1 VAVSRTRPRSTRLL
15 VIVFVSISLV
25 IITLDFRQ
33 GSTGPLAEAGKATKA
48 AMAPLQEAVS
58 TITEPVGDFF
68 RGLANLP
75 SLAEDNARLQEELA
89 DARAEAAAAEQL
101 RIELDELYDVL
112 DLRTTLD
119 PDAIPA
125 TVIGNGISNFEW
137 SITIDKGSGDGI
149 EPDMPVVT
157 GDPGSP
163 RLVGLVTEVTPISSE
178 VRLTIDP
185 DWAAAGALGTTG
197 ETGTVIGRG
206 PDDLRM
212 ELIESGT
219 EIDLAGDPIPV
230 FTVSY
235 SLGDEQGLYP
245 PNLLIGTVS
254 QVLEGTN
261 ELQPVVLIRPAVDFS
276 ALSYVLVLTPA
287 EPEED
292 TE

>member
-1 VAVSRTRPRSTRLL
+1 MVV
-15 VIVFVSISLV
+15 VFVSVSLM

-33 GSTGPLAEAGKATKA
+33 GATGPLAEAGKATKA

-58 TITEPVGDFF
+58 TVTEPIGDFF

-75 SLAEDNARLQEELA
+75 SLAEDNARLEQELA
-89 DARAEAAAAEQL
+89 DAQAEGAGAEQVQAAY
-101 RIELDELYDVL
+101 DELIGL
-112 DLRTTLD
+112 LGLKETLD
-119 PDAIPA
+119 PDAVPA

-137 SITIDKGSGDGI
+137 SVTIDKGASDGI
-149 EPDMPVVT
+149 ERDMPVVV

-163 RLVGLVTEVTPISSE
+163 RLVGRITEVTPISSE
-178 VRLTIDP
+178 VQLTIDP
-185 DWAAAGALGTTG
+185 DWAAAGALGTSG

-219 EIDLAGDPIPV
+219 EIDLSGDPIPV

-235 SLGDEQGLYP
+235 SLGEEQGLYP

-276 ALSYVLVLTPA
+276 SLEYVLVLTPPA
-287 EPEED
+287 PEEGA
-292 TE
+292 E

>member
-1 VAVSRTRPRSTRLL
+1 L
-15 VIVFVSISLV
+15 VVVFVSVSLL

-33 GSTGPLAEAGKATKA
+33 GATGPLAEAGKATKA

-58 TITEPVGDFF
+58 TVTEPVGDFF

-75 SLAEDNARLQEELA
+75 SLAEDNERLEQELA
-89 DARAEAAAAEQL
+89 DAQAQAAGAEQVQAAY
-101 RIELDELYDVL
+101 DELIGL
-112 DLRTTLD
+112 FGLQETLD
-119 PDAIPA
+119 PDAVPA

-137 SITIDKGSGDGI
+137 SVTIDKGASDGI
-149 EPDMPVVT
+149 ERDMPVVV
-157 GDPGSP
+157 GDVGSP
-163 RLVGLVTEVTPISSE
+163 RLVGRVTEVTPISSE
-178 VRLTIDP
+178 VQLTIDP
-185 DWAAAGALGTTG
+185 DWAAAGALGTSG

-219 EIDLAGDPIPV
+219 EIDLSGDPIPV

-276 ALSYVLVLTPA
+276 SLEYVLVLTPPAPEGGA
-287 EPEED
+287 E
-292 TE
+292 